1 MTDTPA
7 APRVLI
13 RTEGALGRLT
23 LNRPEAINALDE
35 DMIATITE
43 ALVAWRDDSD
53 VQIVLIDGAGE
64 RGMCAGGDVRRLHGQ
79 ITSDH
84 PEQAAEFFRGE
95 YAMNAMIAEYP
106 KPVVALADGITMGGG
121 IGLAGHAA
129 IRVVT
134 ERSKLAMPETRIGF
148 TPDVGG
154 TWLLGRA
161 PGRLGEYL
169 GLTGATMNG
178 ADAVYAGFADH
189 FVPSDRL
196 DALREALAYRA
207 GQYIEFL
214 LKDGK
219 RRAYS
224 IASAPSLER
233 PLELHIRHLPGGL
246 FTDHVFGAM
255 KERDILRF
263 EGPLGTFF
271 LREESDKPIV
281 LLASGT
287 GFAPVKAL
295 VEHLMHL
302 KSTRPVRLY
311 WGGRRPQDLYMDELC
326 QAWTTT
332 LPDFQYVPVISD
344 ALPEDNWTGRTGY
357 VHAAVMQDIPDLSGW
372 QVYACGAPVM
382 VDAAR
387 SEYVAQCGL
396 PADEFFAD
404 SFTTEADLAQE

>member
-1 MTDTPA
+1 MTF
-7 APRVLI
+7 
-13 RTEGALGRLT
+13 
-23 LNRPEAINALDE
+23 
-35 DMIATITE
+35 
-43 ALVAWRDDSD
+43 
-53 VQIVLIDGAGE
+53 
-64 RGMCAGGDVRRLHGQ
+64 Q
-79 ITSDH
+79 ITVQPSGTQFAC
-84 PEQAAEFFRGE
+84 E
-95 YAMNAMIAEYP
+95 
-106 KPVVALADGITMGGG
+106 ADETV
-121 IGLAGHAA
+121 LSAA
-129 IRVVT
+129 IRAGVGLPYGCKNGACGSCKGKVVAGSVT
-134 ERSKLAMPETRIGF
+134 HKPHQARALSEQEKLQGMSLFCCALPEGDVVIEAREIGGSTDYPIRKMPTRVQSI
-148 TPDVGG
+148 TRAAPDVAIV
-154 TWLLGRA
+154 TLQLPA
-161 PGRLGEYL
+161 
-169 GLTGATMNG
+169 N
-178 ADAVYAGFADH
+178 
-189 FVPSDRL
+189 
-196 DALREALAYRA
+196 EALAYRA
-207 GQYIEFL
+207 GQYVEFL

-224 IASAPSLER
+224 IACAPSLER

-326 QAWTTT
+326 RAWTTT
-332 LPDFQYVPVISD
+332 MPDFQYVPVISD
-344 ALPEDNWTGRTGY
+344 ALPEDDWSGRSGY
-357 VHAAVMQDIPDLSGW
+357 VHAAVMQDIPDLSSW

-396 PADEFFAD
+396 PAEEFYAD
-404 SFTTEADLAQE
+404 AFTTEADLAAE